1 VGRYATIGVLG
12 ATDWVA
18 PVWIGQPVQW
28 CGLVYAGAL
37 HDLARVSD
45 SAAAEP
51 WQTLARGITRT
62 GLEMTFAIDDAAG
75 RGGLLPDYWL
85 FGSDSGDGPAINP
98 ATVQATLAE
107 AFAATPLVTA
117 TRLERDSAAHVLHL
131 PGAVRGVTSTAATT
145 TVEVIL
151 WPEEPSRLILTRV
164 DRLPSRVT
172 WNGLPIEARL
182 LATGCLT
189 VTVPGQ
195 DGGRRAGTLAI
206 EW

>member
-1 VGRYATIGVLG
+1 
-12 ATDWVA
+12 
-18 PVWIGQPVQW
+18 
-28 CGLVYAGAL
+28 
-37 HDLARVSD
+37 
-45 SAAAEP
+45 
-51 WQTLARGITRT
+51 
-62 GLEMTFAIDDAAG
+62 MTFPIDDAAG

-85 FGSDSGDGPAINP
+85 FGSSCGAGPAINP

-107 AFAATPLVTA
+107 AFEATPLVTA
-117 TRLERDSAAHVLHL
+117 TRLTRSPTDTAGHVLHL
-131 PGAVRGVTSTAATT
+131 PGAVRRATSTAAAT
-145 TVEVIL
+145 TVEVML

-164 DRLPSRVT
+164 ARLPQAVV

-195 DGGRRAGTLAI
+195 DGARRAGTLVI